1 MKQTLLQLEPID
13 VPLKNLLA
21 WEGNVRTTEPD
32 KSIHE
37 LAASIEAVGLLHS
50 LVVEPTRRGKYP
62 VIAGKRRLLALSLL
76 HQQGKIS
83 AAYKVPCR
91 LLPPGTDLT
100 EISLA
105 ENVER
110 QPCSPLDECAA
121 FQTLI
126 ENGKSIADVAARFG
140 YTEKTVQK
148 RLALARLSPVLQD
161 AFRAGS
167 INLELLQA
175 FTLTSDH
182 QHQEQVWNNLP
193 QWNRNPAH
201 VRQLLSGG
209 QIPATDPRARFV
221 GLSAYEAAGGA
232 VTRDL
237 FHDEDGNGSYCSDA
251 ALLDRL
257 AGEKLEQI
265 AHQIQAEGWRWVEI
279 RLQTDYNTL
288 GEFRRLEGKPLPL
301 PEKLEKQRV
310 KLERKQADL
319 VAQLQNAPEDLDDD
333 KLADLE
339 EACNAVEEQ
348 IDALDSQ
355 RTYEFSRKVK
365 ANCGVIVSVG
375 DHGQPQCWYG
385 LLRKEDQA
393 IFDKSKTPK
402 NADADPDDTAL
413 GTTANQEGQT
423 RESVPE
429 TGYSAALIE
438 ALTLE
443 KTAAIAAEL
452 SQQPSVALAA
462 VVHSLVISVLGMEL
476 DLYYSDK
483 VVQLSTR
490 QVNLQPV
497 EFSAAGKSLQAQQRA
512 WLAQL
517 PRSSEAQLWTWCLE
531 QPSGT
536 LLQLLAFCAAL
547 TINAVQTKTDSA
559 NNSRLAQA
567 NALASA
573 LHIDM
578 NQWFTPT
585 AANFFE
591 RVSKSQIQRALIEAG
606 KTPDSSTTTFK
617 KAQLAQFAETQIAGS
632 NWLPQP
638 LRITAP
644 AVVETTE

>member
-1 MKQTLLQLEPID
+1 M
-13 VPLKNLLA
+13 
-21 WEGNVRTTEPD
+21 
-32 KSIHE
+32 
-37 LAASIEAVGLLHS
+37 
-50 LVVEPTRRGKYP
+50 
-62 VIAGKRRLLALSLL
+62 
-76 HQQGKIS
+76 
-83 AAYKVPCR
+83 
-91 LLPPGTDLT
+91 
-100 EISLA
+100 
-105 ENVER
+105 
-110 QPCSPLDECAA
+110 
-121 FQTLI
+121 
-126 ENGKSIADVAARFG
+126 
-140 YTEKTVQK
+140 
-148 RLALARLSPVLQD
+148 
-161 AFRAGS
+161 
-167 INLELLQA
+167 
-175 FTLTSDH
+175 
-182 QHQEQVWNNLP
+182 
-193 QWNRNPAH
+193 
-201 VRQLLSGG
+201 
-209 QIPATDPRARFV
+209 
-221 GLSAYEAAGGA
+221 
-232 VTRDL
+232 
-237 FHDEDGNGSYCSDA
+237 
-251 ALLDRL
+251 
-257 AGEKLEQI
+257 
-265 AHQIQAEGWRWVEI
+265 
-279 RLQTDYNTL
+279 
-288 GEFRRLEGKPLPL
+288 PL
-301 PEKLEKQRV
+301 PEKLQKQRT

-319 VAQLQNAPEDLDDD
+319 VEQLQNAPEDLDDD
-333 KLADLE
+333 KLAELE
-339 EACNAVEEQ
+339 DACNTVEEQ
-348 IDALDSQ
+348 IEALDSQ

-393 IFDKSKTPK
+393 IFDKSKMPK
-402 NADADPDDTAL
+402 NAQPDDAAPN
-413 GTTANQEGQT
+413 TTADQEEQT

-438 ALTLE
+438 TLTLE

-462 VVHSLVISVLGMEL
+462 VVHSVVISVLGMEL

-497 EFSAAGKSLQAQQRA
+497 EFSAAGKSLQAQQKV

-517 PRSSEAQLWTWCLE
+517 PRSSEPQLWTWCLE

-559 NNSRLAQA
+559 NNSRLMQA
-567 NALASA
+567 NALATA
-573 LHIDM
+573 LHMDM

>member
-1 MKQTLLQLEPID
+1 LQ
-13 VPLKNLLA
+13 
-21 WEGNVRTTEPD
+21 
-32 KSIHE
+32 H
-37 LAASIEAVGLLHS
+37 
-50 LVVEPTRRGKYP
+50 
-62 VIAGKRRLLALSLL
+62 
-76 HQQGKIS
+76 
-83 AAYKVPCR
+83 
-91 LLPPGTDLT
+91 
-100 EISLA
+100 
-105 ENVER
+105 
-110 QPCSPLDECAA
+110 
-121 FQTLI
+121 
-126 ENGKSIADVAARFG
+126 
-140 YTEKTVQK
+140 
-148 RLALARLSPVLQD
+148 
-161 AFRAGS
+161 
-167 INLELLQA
+167 
-175 FTLTSDH
+175 
-182 QHQEQVWNNLP
+182 
-193 QWNRNPAH
+193 
-201 VRQLLSGG
+201 
-209 QIPATDPRARFV
+209 
-221 GLSAYEAAGGA
+221 
-232 VTRDL
+232 
-237 FHDEDGNGSYCSDA
+237 A

-257 AGEKLEQI
+257 ASEKLEQT
-265 AHQIQAEGWRWVEI
+265 ANQIQAEGWRWVEI

-301 PEKLEKQRV
+301 PEKLQKQRV

-319 VAQLQNAPEDLDDD
+319 VAQLQNAPEELDDD
-333 KLADLE
+333 KLAELE
-339 EACNAVEEQ
+339 EACNTVEEQ
-348 IDALDSQ
+348 IEVLDSQ

-375 DHGQPQCWYG
+375 DHGQPECLYG

-402 NADADPDDTAL
+402 NAHPGDASLD
-413 GTTANQEGQT
+413 TTADQEGQT
-423 RESVPE
+423 RESERE

-497 EFSAAGKSLQAQQRA
+497 EFSAAAKALQAQQEA

-517 PRSSEAQLWTWCLE
+517 PRSSEGQLWTWCQA
-531 QPSGT
+531 QPCGT

-547 TINAVQTKTDSA
+547 TVNAVQAKTDST

-567 NALASA
+567 NTLATALR
-573 LHIDM
+573 IDM

-591 RVSKSQIQRALIEAG
+591 RISKPQIQRALTEAG

-617 KAQLAQFAETQIAGS
+617 KAQLAEFAETQIAGTS
-632 NWLPQP
+632 WLPQL
-638 LRITAP
+638 LRITSP
-644 AVVETTE
+644 AVETTE

>member
-1 MKQTLLQLEPID
+1 MKQTLQQLEPID

-50 LVVEPTRRGKYP
+50 LVVEPVQRGKYP

-76 HQQGKIS
+76 QQQGKIN
-83 AAYKVPCR
+83 ATYKVPCR
-91 LLPPGTDLT
+91 LLPSGTDLT
-100 EISLA
+100 EISLT
-105 ENVER
+105 ENIQRE
-110 QPCSPLDECAA
+110 PMFPLDECAS

-126 ENGKSIADVAARFG
+126 ENGKSIVDVAARFG

-175 FTLTSDH
+175 FTLTTDH

-209 QIPATDPRARFV
+209 QVPATDPRARFV
-221 GLSAYEAAGGA
+221 GLPAYEAAGGA
-232 VTRDL
+232 VARDL
-237 FHDEDGNGSYCSDA
+237 FHDEDGNGIYCSDA

-257 AGEKLEQI
+257 ASEKLEQT
-265 AHQIQAEGWRWVEI
+265 ATQIQAEGWRWVEI

-301 PEKLEKQRV
+301 PEKLQKQRV

-319 VAQLQNAPEDLDDD
+319 TEQLQNAPEDLDDD

-348 IDALDSQ
+348 IETLDSQ

-393 IFDKSKTPK
+393 IFDKSKTPQ
-402 NADADPDDTAL
+402 NAHPDDAAPD
-413 GTTANQEGQT
+413 TTADQEEQT

-438 ALTLE
+438 TLTLE

-462 VVHSLVISVLGMEL
+462 VVHSVVISVLGMEL

-497 EFSAAGKSLQAQQRA
+497 EFSAAGKALQAQQKV

-517 PRSSEAQLWTWCLE
+517 PRSSEPQLWTWCLE

-536 LLQLLAFCAAL
+536 LLQLLAFCTAL
-547 TINAVQTKTDSA
+547 TVNAVQAKTDSA

-567 NALASA
+567 NALATA

-591 RVSKSQIQRALIEAG
+591 RISKPQIQRALTDAG

-632 NWLPQP
+632 SWLPQP
-638 LRITAP
+638 LRITSP
-644 AVVETTE
+644 AVETIE

>member
-1 MKQTLLQLEPID
+1 MKQTLQQLEPVD
-13 VPLKNLLA
+13 VPLKNLLV
-21 WEGNVRTTEPD
+21 WDGNVRTTEPD
-32 KSIHE
+32 KSIQE
-37 LAASIEAVGLLHS
+37 LAASIEAVGLLHG
-50 LVVEPTRRGKYP
+50 LVVGPIQRGKYP

-76 HQQGKIS
+76 RQQGKI
-83 AAYKVPCR
+83 APAYKVPCR

-100 EISLA
+100 EISLT
-105 ENVER
+105 ENIQRE
-110 QPCSPLDECAA
+110 PMFPLDECAS

-182 QHQEQVWNNLP
+182 QHQEQVWNNLH
-193 QWNRNPAH
+193 QWDRNPAH

-221 GLSAYEAAGGA
+221 GLPAYEAAGGPVA
-232 VTRDL
+232 RDL
-237 FHDEDGNGSYCSDA
+237 FHDEDGTGVYCSDA

-279 RLQTDYNTL
+279 RLQTDYTTL

-301 PEKLEKQRV
+301 PDKLEKQRA

-319 VAQLQNAPEDLDDD
+319 AEQMQNAPEDLDDD
-333 KLADLE
+333 KIAELE
-339 EACNAVEEQ
+339 EACNRVGEQ
-348 IDALDSQ
+348 IEALESQ

-402 NADADPDDTAL
+402 NAQPDDTAPDA
-413 GTTANQEGQT
+413 TADQEART

-438 ALTLE
+438 TLTLE
-443 KTAAIAAEL
+443 KTSAIAAEL

-476 DLYYSDK
+476 DLYHSDK
-483 VVQLSTR
+483 VIQLSTR

-497 EFSAAGKSLQAQQRA
+497 EFSAAGKALQAQQKA

-517 PRSSEAQLWTWCLE
+517 PRSSEAQLWTWCLG
-531 QPSGT
+531 QSSAN

-547 TINAVQTKTDSA
+547 TVNAVQTKTDSA

-567 NALASA
+567 NALATA

-591 RVSKSQIQRALIEAG
+591 RISKSQIQRALTEAG
-606 KTPDSSTTTFK
+606 KTPDSSTNTFK
-617 KAQLAQFAETQIAGS
+617 KAQLAQFAENQIAGTG
-632 NWLPQP
+632 WLPQP
-638 LRITAP
+638 LRLTSGAG
-644 AVVETTE
+644 ETTE

>member
-1 MKQTLLQLEPID
+1 MKQTLQQLEPID

-50 LVVEPTRRGKYP
+50 LVVDPIQRGKYP

-76 HQQGKIS
+76 HQQGKITP
-83 AAYKVPCR
+83 AYKVPCR

-100 EISLA
+100 EISLT
-105 ENVER
+105 ENIQRE
-110 QPCSPLDECAA
+110 PMFPLDECAS

-126 ENGKSIADVAARFG
+126 ESGKSIVDVAARFG

-182 QHQEQVWNNLP
+182 QHQEQVWNNLH
-193 QWNRNPAH
+193 QWDRNPAH

-209 QIPATDPRARFV
+209 QVPATDPRARFV
-221 GLSAYEAAGGA
+221 GLPAYEAAGGA

-257 AGEKLEQI
+257 AAEKLEQT
-265 AHQIQAEGWRWVEI
+265 AHQIQTEGWRWVEI
-279 RLQTDYNTL
+279 RLQTDYTTL

-301 PEKLEKQRV
+301 PDKLEKQRA

-319 VAQLQNAPEDLDDD
+319 AEQMQNAPEDLDDD
-333 KLADLE
+333 KIAELE
-339 EACNAVEEQ
+339 EACNTVEAQ
-348 IDALDSQ
+348 IEVLESQ

-402 NADADPDDTAL
+402 NADADPLDTAL
-413 GTTANQEGQT
+413 DTTVDQEVQT
-423 RESVPE
+423 RESLPE

-438 ALTLE
+438 TLTLE
-443 KTAAIAAEL
+443 KTTAIAAEL

-476 DLYYSDK
+476 DLYHSDK
-483 VVQLSTR
+483 VIQLSTR

-497 EFSAAGKSLQAQQRA
+497 EFSAAGKALQAQQKA

-517 PRSSEAQLWTWCLE
+517 PRSSEAQLWTWCQE

-536 LLQLLAFCAAL
+536 LLQLLAFCTAL
-547 TINAVQTKTDSA
+547 TVNAVQTKTDSA
-559 NNSRLAQA
+559 NNSRPAQA
-567 NALASA
+567 NALATA

-578 NQWFTPT
+578 SQWFTPT

-591 RVSKSQIQRALIEAG
+591 RISKSQIHRALSEAG

-617 KAQLAQFAETQIAGS
+617 KAQLAETQIAGS
-632 NWLPQP
+632 SWLPQP
-638 LRITAP
+638 LRIIAP
-644 AVVETTE
+644 AIVETTE